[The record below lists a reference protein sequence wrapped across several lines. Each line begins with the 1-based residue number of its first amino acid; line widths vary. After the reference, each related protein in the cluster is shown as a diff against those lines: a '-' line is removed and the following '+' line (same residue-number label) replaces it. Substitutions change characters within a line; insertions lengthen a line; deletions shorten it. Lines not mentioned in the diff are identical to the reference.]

1 MRGLLIA
8 LLVLAGASIP
18 SGTRAQATIA
28 ESINRYHP
36 GCHTRADMRGGD
48 CVAAAHRYC
57 EANHSRNSF
66 GFPIGRDPENI
77 RIVCAF
83 RAWYSDVAYGGLQQ
97 LHPECRGPA
106 DAQTPACVA
115 AVRRYCANERSLSG
129 GLIQEVGPG
138 SAAVACFRATRQ
150 ADVEYRRLYPFS
162 TPCNGPAAAGS
173 LSCFTA
179 SAEWCRRGNP
189 KESGLPQEVGR
200 ASLAVSCFPAS
211 VRVVRLL

>member
-1 MRGLLIA
+1 MRGLLIG

-18 SGTRAQATIA
+18 SVARAQATIA
-28 ESINRYHP
+28 ENINRYHP
-36 GCHTRADMRGGD
+36 GCHARADMRGGD

-66 GFPIGRDPENI
+66 GFPIRRDVENI
-77 RIVCAF
+77 HIACAF
-83 RAWYSDVAYGGLQQ
+83 RAWYGEVAYGRLQE
-97 LHPECRGPA
+97 LHPECGGPA

-150 ADVEYRRLYPFS
+150 RDVEYRRLLAIS
-162 TPCNGPAAAGS
+162 AACNGPGAAGS
-173 LSCFTA
+173 LSCVTA
-179 SAEWCRRGNP
+179 SAEWCRLGNRS
-189 KESGLPQEVGR
+189 ELGLPQEVGR
-200 ASLAVSCFPAS
+200 DSLAVSCFPA
-211 VRVVRLL
+211 RVQVMRVL